1 MSIESR
7 GKVVIAL
14 DFGTTTSKGA
24 YYAPRALRAP
34 PGLHSTQPATFRE
47 SEIYAV
53 ELSNNGHTEPT
64 KLAWHKRKG
73 HFVYGSDLDR
83 EIYRE
88 SIPPGDIVHLPK
100 LSLDRSDQTSPLRE
114 RQKDQREKMPHKDS
128 MPLSSIDL
136 VAQYLCWFK
145 DRLLQS
151 IKANL
156 GYSRYKDL
164 GVADD
169 ATWVLTLPAN
179 WEEASDDLRQAGVQ
193 AGLRNVQL
201 VTETE
206 AAAAA
211 MLGSSEDSDRDPVR
225 YFTLHFTYS

>member
-24 YYAPRALRAP
+24 YYAPRALRALSA
-34 PGLHSTQPATFRE
+34 LHATQPTTFRQ

-73 HFVYGSDLDR
+73 HFVYGSEVDR
-83 EIYRE
+83 ELHLE
-88 SIPPGDIVHLPK
+88 SIPPGDIIHLPK
-100 LSLDRSDQTSPLRE
+100 LSLDRSDQTSLRE
-114 RQKDQREKMPHKDS
+114 SQKDQREQMPHKDG
-128 MPLSSIDL
+128 MPLSFIDL

-156 GYSRYKDL
+156 GCSRYEDL

-201 VTETE
+201 ATETRQLQLQCSDHLKTQT
-206 AAAAA
+206 ATWHKNR
-211 MLGSSEDSDRDPVR
+211 SS
-225 YFTLHFTYS
+225 Y